1 MYPRKKDVNNLL
13 NFKNVK
19 INHIDLIILFIYI
32 GFHKLYIYVHSLVSC
47 V

>member
-32 GFHKLYIYVHSLVSC
+32 DFHSHVSC